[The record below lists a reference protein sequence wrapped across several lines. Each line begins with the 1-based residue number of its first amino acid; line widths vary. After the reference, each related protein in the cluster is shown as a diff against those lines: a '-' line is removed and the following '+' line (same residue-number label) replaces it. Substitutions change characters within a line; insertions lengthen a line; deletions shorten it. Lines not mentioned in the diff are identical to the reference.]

1 MMPSKPAYRD
11 IGVLLSYKD
20 DDLVK
25 IPSIV
30 AGTVKGGARLGKLPK
45 IAGIAKIG
53 N

>member
-30 AGTVKGGARLGKLPK
+30 AGTVKLSAIGK
-45 IAGIAKIG
+45 IAKIADIAKIG
-53 N
+53 D